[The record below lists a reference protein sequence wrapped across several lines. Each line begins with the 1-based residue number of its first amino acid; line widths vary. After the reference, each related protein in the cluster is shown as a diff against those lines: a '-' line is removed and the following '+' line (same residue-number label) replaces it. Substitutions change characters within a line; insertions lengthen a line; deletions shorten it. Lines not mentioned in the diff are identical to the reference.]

1 MENTV
6 SYQVVIATQSN
17 DIIKVLDNF
26 NPENW
31 AQLINQIE
39 PRADYILTLYR
50 RFCFDLGYIEMN
62 GGKENLPGHLFL
74 KNIVITPWDVL
85 AQVNTKYAN

>member
-6 SYQVVIATQSN
+6 NYQVVITTQAN
-17 DIIKVLDNF
+17 DTIKVLSNF
-26 NPENW
+26 DPANW
-31 AQLINQIE
+31 SELIRQIE

-50 RFCFDLGYIEMN
+50 RFSFDTDYIEMN

-74 KNIVITPWDVL
+74 KNMVITPWDIL